1 MKLYNSVG
9 PNPQVVRSFMAE
21 KGIELPMHT
30 VDVRGGETRREP
42 YISKVNPRGQ
52 SPALELE
59 DGSIL
64 TEITAICE
72 YLEELHPS
80 PPLIGSTP
88 EERAETRMWTRR
100 MDIAVCEPLATGFR
114 AAEGYERFK
123 DRFRLLPQAAD
134 DLKAI
139 AQDNLKWL
147 DANLGDREFLCGNR
161 FTLADIHLYSFLAFG
176 TQVGQPMNPDN
187 THVMAWYERMAARPS
202 ASA

>member
-1 MKLYNSVG
+1 MKLYNSIG
-9 PNPQVVRSFMAE
+9 PNPQVVRSFLAE
-21 KGIELPMHT
+21 KGIELPLQT

-42 YISKVNPRGQ
+42 YLSTVNPRGQ
-52 SPALELE
+52 SPALVLD
-59 DGSIL
+59 DGSEL

-72 YLEELHPS
+72 YIEELHPS
-80 PPLIGSTP
+80 PPLIGATP

-100 MDIAVCEPLATGFR
+100 MDISVCEPLANGFR

-147 DANLGDREFLCGNR
+147 DANLGNGEYLCGAR
-161 FTLADIHLYSFLAFG
+161 LTLADIHLYSFLSFG
-176 TQVGQPMNPDN
+176 VQVGQPMNADN
-187 THVMAWYERMAARPS
+187 KRVMTWYERMAARPS

>member
-9 PNPQVVRSFMAE
+9 PNPQVVRSFLAE
-21 KGIELPMHT
+21 KGVELPMQT

-42 YISKVNPRGQ
+42 YITKVNPRGQ
-52 SPALELE
+52 SPALELD

-72 YLEELHPS
+72 YIEELHPS

-100 MDIAVCEPLATGFR
+100 MDIAVCEPMTNGFR

-123 DRFRLLPQAAD
+123 NRFRLLPQAAD

-147 DANLGDREFLCGNR
+147 DDNLGERTYLCGDR
-161 FTLADIHLYSFLAFG
+161 LTLADIHLYSFLAFG
-176 TQVGQPMNPDN
+176 AQVGQPMRPENKR
-187 THVMAWYERMAARPS
+187 VMAWYERMAARPS
-202 ASA
+202 ATA

>member
-1 MKLYNSVG
+1 MKLYSSLG
-9 PNPQVVRSFMAE
+9 PNPQVVRSFLAE
-21 KGIELPMHT
+21 KGVELTMQV
-30 VDVRGGETRREP
+30 VDVRGGETRRAP
-42 YISKVNPRGQ
+42 YLSKVNPRGQ
-52 SPALELE
+52 SPALEL
-59 DGSIL
+59 DNGSIL

-72 YLEELHPS
+72 YIEELHPS
-80 PPLIGSTP
+80 PPLIGTTP

-100 MDIAVCEPLATGFR
+100 MDISVCEPMANGFR

-147 DANLGDREFLCGNR
+147 DDNLVDREYLCGAR
-161 FTLADIHLYSFLAFG
+161 LTLADIHLYSFLAFG
-176 TQVGQPMNPDN
+176 AQVGQPMNADN
-187 THVMAWYERMAARPS
+187 KRVMAWYERMAARPS